1 MKHLQF
7 TCCLWDETTALP
19 HFWEHTIGSGHAPLA
34 LRGDWQRQLGECRTL
49 LGFRHARFHGLLCD
63 EMGTLMDE
71 KDELLDSFFN
81 ADQICDFLLSI
92 GMKPFVELS
101 FMPSALAS
109 GGKTVFHYRA
119 NVTPPKDGA
128 QWAALV
134 SRLAT
139 HWVERYGIEEV
150 GSWFFEVWNEPNLP
164 SFWTGTQ
171 ADYFDLYR
179 RTALA
184 LKDVDLSLRVGG
196 PATAN
201 NEWITEFVD
210 FCEQN
215 SVPLDFVSTHHYP
228 TDALGSIGEDTE
240 TQLAHS
246 KRSIL
251 REWAQETHR
260 KAHRK
265 PIYYTEWS
273 SSSNPRDHLHDEPYT
288 AAVIVKTMMEAT
300 GLVHGYSFWTF
311 TDIFEENY
319 MPATAF
325 QGGFGLLTLQ
335 GVPKPSFR
343 AFELLHRLGTEALHV
358 SGAHDTVDVWA
369 VRGGNAVKI
378 LLTNHVL
385 PRHPIQEELVHIRLT
400 GLLSPRDVYIER
412 IDDDHANA
420 EKLWI
425 EMGSPALPKPR
436 EVEQMRA
443 ASQIVREPLDW
454 QHKGDTLDLE
464 VTIPAH
470 AIAAVTVELTPPRS
484 HEVAMQPAAA
494 C

>member
-1 MKHLQF
+1 MQ
-7 TCCLWDETTALP
+7 
-19 HFWEHTIGSGHAPLA
+19 
-34 LRGDWQRQLGECRTL
+34 
-49 LGFRHARFHGLLCD
+49 
-63 EMGTLMDE
+63 
-71 KDELLDSFFN
+71 
-81 ADQICDFLLSI
+81 
-92 GMKPFVELS
+92 
-101 FMPSALAS
+101 
-109 GGKTVFHYRA
+109 
-119 NVTPPKDGA
+119 
-128 QWAALV
+128 
-134 SRLAT
+134 
-139 HWVERYGIEEV
+139 
-150 GSWFFEVWNEPNLP
+150 
-164 SFWTGTQ
+164 
-171 ADYFDLYR
+171 
-179 RTALA
+179 
-184 LKDVDLSLRVGG
+184 VGG

-215 SVPLDFVSTHHYP
+215 SVPLEFVSTHHYP

-246 KRSIL
+246 RRSIL
-251 REWAQETHR
+251 REWAQDTHR
-260 KAHRK
+260 KARGT
-265 PIYYTEWS
+265 PVYYTEWS
-273 SSSNPRDHLHDEPYT
+273 SSSNPRDRLHDEPYT

-300 GLVHGYSFWTF
+300 GLVQGYSFWTF

-343 AFELLHRLGTEALHV
+343 AFELLHRSGTEALPV
-358 SGAHDTVDVWA
+358 SGAHGTVDVWA

-385 PRHPIQEELVHIRLT
+385 PRHPIQGESVHIELA

-420 EKLWI
+420 KKLWI

-443 ASQIVREPLDW
+443 ASQIVREPLVW
-454 QHKGDTLDLE
+454 KHEGDRLHLE
-464 VTIPAH
+464 LKIPAH
-470 AIAAVTVELTPPRS
+470 AIAAITVELTPRRGRQEPGRPG
-484 HEVAMQPAAA
+484 AGA
-494 C
+494 